1 MKHII
6 NFLIGILITIFTI
19 FTILI
24 IITGFIIIIL
34 VIIPILLLT
43 EFINNKILSYKKIK
57 KYQEDFKNKLNNQ

>member
-1 MKHII
+1 MTHII

-24 IITGFIIIIL
+24 IIITGFIIIL

-57 KYQEDFKNKLNNQ
+57 KYQNEL

>member
-19 FTILI
+19 LI
-24 IITGFIIIIL
+24 IIGFIIIIL

-57 KYQEDFKNKLNNQ
+57 K

>member
-24 IITGFIIIIL
+24 ITGFIIIIIIL

-43 EFINNKILSYKKIK
+43 EFINNKILSYKKISK
-57 KYQEDFKNKLNNQ
+57 

>member
-1 MKHII
+1 MTHII

-24 IITGFIIIIL
+24 ITGFIIIIIL

-57 KYQEDFKNKLNNQ
+57 KYQNEL

>member
-19 FTILI
+19 FTIL

-43 EFINNKILSYKKIK
+43 EFINNKILSYKCVAYNIV
-57 KYQEDFKNKLNNQ
+57 NK

>member
-1 MKHII
+1 MTHII

-24 IITGFIIIIL
+24 IITGFIIIL
-34 VIIPILLLT
+34 VMIPILLLT

-57 KYQEDFKNKLNNQ
+57 KYQNEL

>member
-24 IITGFIIIIL
+24 IITGFIIIL
-34 VIIPILLLT
+34 VMIPILLLT

-57 KYQEDFKNKLNNQ
+57 KNQNEL

>member
-19 FTILI
+19 FTIL

-57 KYQEDFKNKLNNQ
+57 KYQNEL

>member
-24 IITGFIIIIL
+24 IITGFIIIL
-34 VIIPILLLT
+34 VMIPILLLT

-57 KYQEDFKNKLNNQ
+57 KYQNEL